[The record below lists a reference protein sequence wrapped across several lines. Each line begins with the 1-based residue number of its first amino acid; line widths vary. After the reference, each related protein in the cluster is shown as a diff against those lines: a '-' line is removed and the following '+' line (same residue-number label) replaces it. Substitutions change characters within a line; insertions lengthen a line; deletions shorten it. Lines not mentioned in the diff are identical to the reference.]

1 MTHSDDVTPAIDAVT
16 LQDDLARL
24 VRIPSVAFPGFPE
37 APVTE
42 AADLTVA
49 LLESAGVPNVER
61 IAVPGAPPAIF
72 ADIPGPE
79 GAPTVLLYA
88 HYDVQPAGPDEAW
101 TTPAFAPTVRDGRM
115 YGRGT
120 ADDKSGIAIHV
131 AALRVLLADGSP
143 PVRIKVLIE
152 GEEETGN
159 GTLSKLVAADPERFR
174 ADAFVIA
181 DSSNVTT
188 GVPTLTTSLRGLAVV
203 DVTVDTLEAPVHSG
217 IGGGPAPDALLALAR
232 IIASLH
238 DDDGNPAVAGLVQTP
253 WTGAAI
259 EPDAFRADA
268 GLLEGV
274 DLLGS
279 GPIADQLFTRP
290 SITVIGLDAPAVD
303 VAANALIPSARAR
316 VSVRLAP
323 TQDPAAAAQA
333 VMAHV
338 FAVAPWGVQ
347 LTVAEGPSA
356 PGALLAS
363 EGPIADAAL
372 AALESGY
379 AAPAVRIGSG
389 GAIPLC
395 ADLSRIYPDASF
407 VLWGPGDERSR
418 IHAGDES
425 VDTTDLVRA
434 AAAQVAFLRA
444 VARG

>member
-1 MTHSDDVTPAIDAVT
+1 MTDDVTPAIDQAR
-16 LQDDLARL
+16 LQDDLAQL
-24 VRIPSVAFPGFPE
+24 VRIPSVAFPGFPTE
-37 APVTE
+37 PVSA

-49 LLESAGVPNVER
+49 LLEQAGARTVER
-61 IAVPGAPPAIF
+61 IPVPGAPPAIF
-72 ADIPGPE
+72 ADLPGPAD
-79 GAPTVLLYA
+79 APTVLLYA
-88 HYDVQPAGPDEAW
+88 HYDVQPAGPEASW
-101 TTPAFAPTVRDGRM
+101 TTPAFEPTVRDGRM

-131 AALRVLLADGSP
+131 AALRALLDDGL
-143 PVRIKVLIE
+143 PVRVKVLIE

-181 DSSNVTT
+181 DSSNVAT

-203 DVTVDTLEAPVHSG
+203 DVTVDVLEAPIHSG
-217 IGGGPAPDALLALAR
+217 VGGGPAPDALLALAR

-238 DDDGNPAVAGLVQTP
+238 DDDGNPAVAGLVEQP

-259 EPDAFRADA
+259 DPDAFRADA
-268 GLLEGV
+268 GVLEGV
-274 DLLGS
+274 ELLGS

-290 SITVIGLDAPAVD
+290 SITAIGLDAPPVD
-303 VAANALIPSARAR
+303 EAANALIPSARAR
-316 VSVRLAP
+316 LSVRLAP

-333 VMAHV
+333 VIEHV
-338 FAVAPWGVQ
+338 LAVAPWGVQ
-347 LTVAEGPSA
+347 LRLNEGPSA

-372 AALESGY
+372 RALASGY

-395 ADLSRIYPDASF
+395 ADLSRIYPDAAF

-425 VDTTDLVRA
+425 VDLVDLGRA
-434 AAAQVAFLRA
+434 AAAEVAFLREL
-444 VARG
+444 AR

>member
-1 MTHSDDVTPAIDAVT
+1 MTDDVTPAIDQAR
-16 LQDDLARL
+16 LQDDLAQL
-24 VRIPSVAFPGFPE
+24 VRIPSVAFPGFPTE
-37 APVTE
+37 PVSA

-49 LLESAGVPNVER
+49 LLEQAGARTVER
-61 IAVPGAPPAIF
+61 IPVPGAPPAIF
-72 ADIPGPE
+72 ADLPGPAD
-79 GAPTVLLYA
+79 APTVLLYA
-88 HYDVQPAGPDEAW
+88 HYDVQPAGPEASW
-101 TTPAFAPTVRDGRM
+101 TTPAFEPTVRDGRM

-131 AALRVLLADGSP
+131 AALRALLDDGL
-143 PVRIKVLIE
+143 PVRVKVLIE

-181 DSSNVTT
+181 DSSNVAT

-203 DVTVDTLEAPVHSG
+203 DVTVDVLEAPIHSG
-217 IGGGPAPDALLALAR
+217 VGGGPAPDALLALAR

-238 DDDGNPAVAGLVQTP
+238 DDDGNPAVAGLVEQP

-259 EPDAFRADA
+259 DPDAFRSDA
-268 GLLEGV
+268 GVLEGV
-274 DLLGS
+274 ELLGS

-290 SITVIGLDAPAVD
+290 SITAIGLDAPPVD
-303 VAANALIPSARAR
+303 EAANALIPSARAR
-316 VSVRLAP
+316 LSVRLAP

-333 VMAHV
+333 VIEHV
-338 FAVAPWGVQ
+338 LAVAPWGVQ
-347 LTVAEGPSA
+347 LRLNEGPSA

-372 AALESGY
+372 RALASGY

-395 ADLSRIYPDASF
+395 ADLSRIYPDAAF

-425 VDTTDLVRA
+425 VDLVDLGRA
-434 AAAQVAFLRA
+434 AAAEVAFLREL
-444 VARG
+444 AR

>member
-1 MTHSDDVTPAIDAVT
+1 MTQPDVTPAIDAVT

-88 HYDVQPAGPDEAW
+88 HYDVQPAGPEDAW

-131 AALRVLLADGSP
+131 AALRVLLADGL
-143 PVRIKVLIE
+143 PVRVKVLIE
-152 GEEETGN
+152 GEEETGQ

-181 DSSNVTT
+181 DSSNVRS

-217 IGGGPAPDALLALAR
+217 VGGGPAPDALLALAR

-238 DDDGNPAVAGLVQTP
+238 DDDGNPAVAGLDQTP
-253 WTGAAI
+253 WTGAEI

-290 SITVIGLDAPAVD
+290 SITAIGLDAPAVD

-316 VSVRLAP
+316 LSVRLAP

-333 VMAHV
+333 VMQHV

-347 LTVAEGPSA
+347 LRVAEGPSA
-356 PGALLAS
+356 PGALLAT

-372 AALESGY
+372 RALESGY
-379 AAPAVRIGSG
+379 AAPPVRIGSG

-425 VDTTDLVRA
+425 VDVADLVRA
-434 AAAQVAFLRA
+434 AAAQVAFLREL
-444 VARG
+444 GHG

>member
-1 MTHSDDVTPAIDAVT
+1 MTHHDSTPAIDAAA

-37 APVTE
+37 APVAE

-49 LLESAGVPNVER
+49 LLESVGVTNVER
-61 IAVPGAPPAIF
+61 IPVPGAPPAIF

-88 HYDVQPAGPDEAW
+88 HYDVQPAGPEDAW
-101 TTPAFAPTVRDGRM
+101 TSPAFEPAVRDGRM

-120 ADDKSGIAIHV
+120 ADDKSGIALHV
-131 AALRVLLADGSP
+131 AALRALGADGL
-143 PVRIKVLIE
+143 PVRVKVLIE

-181 DSSNVTT
+181 DSSNVRS

-203 DVTVDTLEAPVHSG
+203 DVTVETLESPVHSG
-217 IGGGPAPDALLALAR
+217 VGGGPAPDALLALAR

-238 DDDGNPAVAGLVQTP
+238 DDEGNPAVAGLVETP

-259 EPDAFRADA
+259 EPDAFRAEA

-290 SITVIGLDAPAVD
+290 SITAIGLDAPAVD

-316 VSVRLAP
+316 LSVRLAP

-333 VMAHV
+333 VIAHV
-338 FAVAPWGVQ
+338 LEVAPWGVQ
-347 LTVAEGPSA
+347 LRLSEGPSA
-356 PGALLAS
+356 PGALLAT

-372 AALESGY
+372 RALESGY
-379 AAPAVRIGSG
+379 AAPAVQIGSG

-395 ADLSRIYPDASF
+395 ADLSQTYPDASF
-407 VLWGPGDERSR
+407 VLWGPGDPHSR
-418 IHAGDES
+418 IHAGNES
-425 VDTTDLVRA
+425 VDLGDLERA
-434 AAAQVAFLRA
+434 AAAEVEFLRA
-444 VARG
+444 LARG

>member
-1 MTHSDDVTPAIDAVT
+1 MTPPDDQSPAIDVAT

-37 APVTE
+37 APVAE

-49 LLESAGVPNVER
+49 LLESAGVTGVER
-61 IAVPGAPPAIF
+61 IPVPGAPPAVF
-72 ADIPGPE
+72 ADIPGPA

-101 TTPAFAPTVRDGRM
+101 TTPAFAPTVRDGRL

-131 AALRVLLADGSP
+131 AALRALRVDGL
-143 PVRIKVLIE
+143 PVRVKVLIE

-159 GTLSKLVAADPERFR
+159 GTLSKLVAADPERFW

-181 DSSNVTT
+181 DSSNVAP

-203 DVTVDTLEAPVHSG
+203 DVTVQTLEAPIHSG
-217 IGGGPAPDALLALAR
+217 VGGGPAPDALLALAR

-238 DDDGNPAVAGLVQTP
+238 DDDGNPAVAGLVETP

-259 EPDAFRADA
+259 EPDAFRAEA

-274 DLLGS
+274 ELIGS
-279 GPIADQLFTRP
+279 GPVADQLYTRP
-290 SITVIGLDAPAVD
+290 SITAIGLDAPAVD

-316 VSVRLAP
+316 LSVRLAP

-333 VMAHV
+333 VIDHV
-338 FAVAPWGVQ
+338 LEVAPWGVQ
-347 LTVAEGPSA
+347 LRLSEGPSA

-363 EGPIADAAL
+363 DGPIADAAL
-372 AALESGY
+372 HALESGY

-395 ADLSRIYPDASF
+395 ADLSRVYPDASF
-407 VLWGPGDERSR
+407 VLWGPGDPQSR
-418 IHAGDES
+418 IHAGNES
-425 VDTTDLVRA
+425 VDLRDLERA
-434 AAAQVAFLRA
+434 AAAEVAFLR
-444 VARG
+444 GLG